1 MIKTVLAMLKD
12 LSYAAFGLLVMVQR
26 KFGDRPFVLKDVLN
40 RGESTSSTK
49 RLLRELVDGGFISS
63 SQLRQSATGYFS
75 IPHYRLIQ
83 PLPISF
89 LNDEVTDQSL
99 REAVEL
105 SQ

>member
-1 MIKTVLAMLKD
+1 MLKD

-40 RGESTSSTK
+40 RGESSQSTR
-49 RLLRELVDGGFISS
+49 RLLNELVREGFISS
-63 SQLRQSATGYFS
+63 GQLRQSATGYFS

-89 LNDEVTDQSL
+89 LNDEATEQSV
-99 REAVEL
+99 RETVEL

>member
-1 MIKTVLAMLKD
+1 MLKD

-26 KFGDRPFVLKDVLN
+26 KFGDRPFLLKDVLN

-49 RLLRELVDGGFISS
+49 RLLRELVEGGFISS

-89 LNDEVTDQSL
+89 LNDEATDQSV
-99 REAVEL
+99 RETVEL